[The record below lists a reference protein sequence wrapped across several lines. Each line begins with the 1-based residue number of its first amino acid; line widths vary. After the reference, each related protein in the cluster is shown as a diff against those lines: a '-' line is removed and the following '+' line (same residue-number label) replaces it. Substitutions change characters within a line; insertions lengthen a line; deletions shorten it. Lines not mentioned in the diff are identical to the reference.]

1 MDEGKQKKIII
12 KKVKKG
18 HGEGHHGG
26 SWKVAYADF
35 VTAMMAFFL
44 LMWLLNMTSQEK
56 RAVLAMYFKNVSLF
70 TQGGESF
77 MQKGGTRPVGDNSGA
92 QEVVDVGE
100 NNSGITNDELGKR
113 LMTGMAEGPG
123 SVGSVAK
130 KQVFI
135 DVTQDG
141 VRIQMVDTAKTPLFE
156 PGSAEMT
163 DLGRQIVKTI
173 VTVIKN
179 FPNKIAVEGHTDST
193 SPGENQL
200 SNWELSV
207 ARALSARRV
216 LESDGINPIRICRI
230 VGLADRDP
238 LFPIDDPRNR
248 RISILFLKKTKET
261 PPDNLQWLLKPPN

>member
-1 MDEGKQKKIII
+1 MDEGKVKKIII

-44 LMWLLNMTSQEK
+44 LMWLLNMTSSEK
-56 RAVLAMYFKNVSLF
+56 RAVLAMYFRHFSLF
-70 TQGGESF
+70 TQGGTSF
-77 MQKGGTRPVGDNSGA
+77 MQKGGIRPVGENVGS

-100 NNSGITNDELGKR
+100 NSSGVTNDELGKR
-113 LMTGMAEGPG
+113 LMTGVSESPNGPA
-123 SVGSVAK
+123 VK

-135 DVTQDG
+135 EVTTEG
-141 VRIQMVDTAKTPLFE
+141 VRIQIVDSSKNPIFE
-156 PGSAEMT
+156 PGSAEIT
-163 DLGRQIVKTI
+163 ALGKQIIGTV
-173 VTVIKN
+173 VTVLKN

-193 SPGENQL
+193 APGEGQM

-207 ARALSARRV
+207 ARALSARRE
-216 LESDGINPIRICRI
+216 LESEGINPIRICRV
-230 VGLADRDP
+230 VGFADREP

-248 RISILFLKKTKET
+248 RISILFCKSLHQK
-261 PPDNLQWLLKPPN
+261 PPDNLQWLLKPAK

>member
-1 MDEGKQKKIII
+1 MEEGKAKKIII

-56 RAVLAMYFKNVSLF
+56 RAVLAMYFRHFSLF
-70 TQGGESF
+70 TQGGVSF
-77 MQKGGTRPVGDNSGA
+77 MQKGGIRPVGENAGS

-113 LMTGMAEGPG
+113 LMTGVAESPYGA
-123 SVGSVAK
+123 VAK
-130 KQVFI
+130 KQVFV
-135 DVTQDG
+135 DVTTEG
-141 VRIQMVDTAKTPLFE
+141 VRIQIVDSTKNPVFE
-156 PGSAEMT
+156 PGSAEIT
-163 DLGRQIVKTI
+163 DLGRQIIGTVVTI
-173 VTVIKN
+173 LKN
-179 FPNKIAVEGHTDST
+179 FPNKIAVEGHTDSAT
-193 SPGENQL
+193 PGEGQM

-207 ARALSARRV
+207 ARALSARRMLV
-216 LESDGINPIRICRI
+216 ADGINPIRICRV
-230 VGLADRDP
+230 VGFADRDP

-248 RISILFLKKTKET
+248 RISILFCKGEKQK
-261 PPDNLQWLLKPPN
+261 PPDNLQWLLKPAG